1 MTGTFAPAPGSAGLG
16 PMLLAQTALETRLLL
31 RNGEQLLLTA
41 VIPVVL
47 LGLLTAI
54 PVFDTAGYERVD
66 FLVPG
71 ILGLAVM
78 STSFTSLAIA
88 TGYERRYGVLKR
100 LAASPL
106 PRWGLLL
113 AKALTVLVVEALQ
126 VALVAGLGLALG
138 WRPEGSIAAVV
149 FLLLVGSLAFAGL
162 GLLMAGTLRAEATLA
177 AANLVYLLLL
187 VLGGVVIP
195 IEQFPDAVQPVLALT
210 PTGALTDGLRQ
221 VLADGAGTPWAAL
234 GVLAAWAV
242 LGFAAAAR
250 WFRWE

>member
-1 MTGTFAPAPGSAGLG
+1 MVAAQV
-16 PMLLAQTALETRLLL
+16 LLEVRLLL

-47 LGLLTAI
+47 LGLLTAV
-54 PVFDTAGYERVD
+54 PVVDTGEYDRVD

-71 ILGLAVM
+71 ILALSVM
-78 STSFTSLAIA
+78 STAFTSLAIA
-88 TGYERRYGVLKR
+88 TGYERRYGALKR

-106 PRWGLLL
+106 PRWALL
-113 AKALTVLVVEALQ
+113 AAKAVTVLVVEVLQ
-126 VALVAGLGLALG
+126 VVLVGGLGLALG
-138 WRPEGSIAAVV
+138 WRPDGAMAAVP
-149 FLLLVGSLAFAGL
+149 LLLAGTAAFAGL

-195 IEQFPDAVQPVLALT
+195 FGQFPDALRPVLEST
-210 PTGALTDGLRQ
+210 PTGALAGGLRS
-221 VLADGAGTPWAAL
+221 VLADGDGLPWAPLVVLVIWAAAGTT
-234 GVLAAWAV
+234 
-242 LGFAAAAR
+242 AAAR

>member
-1 MTGTFAPAPGSAGLG
+1 VTTYQPAPGAAPIGR
-16 PMLLAQTALETRLLL
+16 MLLAQTVFETRLLL
-31 RNGEQLLLTA
+31 RNGEQLLLAA

-47 LGLLTAI
+47 LALLVAV

-71 ILGLAVM
+71 ILALSVM
-78 STSFTSLAIA
+78 STAFTSLAIA

-106 PRWGLLL
+106 PRWALLL

-126 VALVAGLGLALG
+126 VILVGGLGIALG
-138 WRPEGSIAAVV
+138 WRPSGSALAVV
-149 FLLLVGSLAFAGL
+149 ALFVAGTLAFAGL

-187 VLGGVVIP
+187 VSGGIVIP
-195 IEQFPDAVQPVLALT
+195 LEQFPDGIQPVLSAT
-210 PTGALTDGLRQ
+210 PAGALADGLRS
-221 VLADGAGTPWAAL
+221 VLADGAPIPWSNL
-234 GVLAAWAV
+234 AV
-242 LGFAAAAR
+242 LGGWALAGFAAAAR

>member
-1 MTGTFAPAPGSAGLG
+1 MTYAPAPGAAPVGR
-16 PMLLAQTALETRLLL
+16 MLLSQTAFEIRLLV

-41 VIPVVL
+41 IIPVL
-47 LGLLTAI
+47 LLALLVTV

-71 ILGLAVM
+71 IFALAVM
-78 STSFTSLAIA
+78 STAFTSLAIA

-106 PRWGLLL
+106 PRWALLL
-113 AKALTVLVVEALQ
+113 SKALTVLVIETLQ
-126 VALVAGLGLALG
+126 VSLVGGLGLALG
-138 WRPEGSIAAVV
+138 WQPHGSPFAVV
-149 FLLLVGSLAFAGL
+149 ILFIVGTLAFAGL

-187 VLGGVVIP
+187 VLGGLIIP
-195 IEQFPDAVQPVLALT
+195 ISQFPDAIQPLISAT
-210 PTGALTDGLRQ
+210 PAGALSEGLRD
-221 VLADGAGTPWAAL
+221 VLADGVNMPWAQVAIL
-234 GVLAAWAV
+234 TGWAV
-242 LGFAAAAR
+242 AGFAAAAH